1 MSYITFGSI
10 PDELPLVESDN
21 APRGF
26 KAETAYGYDPETGK
40 RESPPITEYY
50 LSFLCPT
57 TAIFTSVYQALQAQS
72 DAYFT
77 DDLVNYISVS
87 VTQDYNENLTDG
99 SYDIMFIL
107 EGDWYTRIGDSWQ
120 VDLKG
125 YGEPPTV
132 AGIVPNQFFS
142 VSESATNGTVIGT
155 VEGFADTLI
164 YQGRPDIPIAYDA
177 ATGTL
182 SVSGNLDYETSDS
195 YSLTIG
201 DETVEVYVLDVSEAP
216 VPERSTYTFFLDAT
230 AKPGTRVGTVTAET
244 QGDSGIKPVYSIV
257 SGNNSSFSIDSVSGE
272 ITLLNVD
279 NVTNNQVLGVSY
291 GQSYTPLTCTIKL
304 VSPDTGI
311 TFEPY
316 RFDLQ
321 ANPAV
326 NQVVG
331 AITEPGV
338 TLSLVDSVWGLS
350 GSNLIV
356 LKPEEIQPGIQT
368 ITIGVTNDKLQ
379 TGEITV
385 FVDVAETTDTYGDQ
399 EFWIAEDSGNGT
411 TVGTIEFNSDDPNI
425 TYAIAPTG
433 LFEVNTKTGE
443 IILVQASL
451 LLVGS
456 YTLTATATGDHSKS
470 VKVVV
475 YAVQAESD
483 VSFTIAE
490 TAEVGSQ
497 VGTIP
502 GAYPL
507 TLDSGSYGNFAVNLA
522 NGVVTVG
529 SLPISSVSFTMEDAE
544 TDSISVSIDVESEDG
559 GSGDTGDAVI
569 GNVYPGQS
577 GQGLLSLEGIKFAV
591 GSVAMGDGSLSLK
604 YDNLDS
610 ATRNLGSSIV
620 FNLPLALTYEASVNA
635 TATTAMITA
644 LRDIFAAGQA
654 ITVAVPGQDISMLMT
669 ALSQSYGGDN
679 SSVSMTLMQVSS

>member
-1 MSYITFGSI
+1 MSYIIFGSL

-21 APRGF
+21 TPRGF
-26 KAETAYGYDPETGK
+26 RADTSYGYDPETGN

-57 TAIFTSVYQALQAQS
+57 TAIFTSVYQALQAQR
-72 DAYFT
+72 DDYFNDGT
-77 DDLVNYISVS
+77 VNYITVS
-87 VTQDYNENLTDG
+87 IVQDYNENLTDG
-99 SYDIMFIL
+99 TYDIMFLL
-107 EGDWYTRIGDSWQ
+107 EGDWYTRIGDAWQ
-120 VDLKG
+120 VDLRG
-125 YGEPPTV
+125 YGEPPATV
-132 AGIVPNQFFS
+132 GISPNQFFS
-142 VSESATNGTVIGT
+142 VSESATIGTVIGT
-155 VEGFADTLI
+155 VEGFSDTLT
-164 YQGRPDIPIAYDA
+164 YQGRPDIPISYDA

-182 SVSGNLDYETSDS
+182 SVSGNLDYEDNDT

-216 VPERSTYTFFLDAT
+216 LPEKSTYTFFLDST
-230 AKPGTRVGTVTAET
+230 SKPGTRVGTVVAET

-257 SGNNSSFSIDSVSGE
+257 SGNNNSFSIDSVSGE
-272 ITLLNVD
+272 ITLLNIT

-291 GQSYTPLTCTIKL
+291 GQGYTPLTCTIKL
-304 VSPDTGI
+304 VNPDTGI

-321 ANPAV
+321 ANPTV

-331 AITEPGV
+331 TISETGV
-338 TLSLVDSVWGLS
+338 TLSLVDPVWGLS

-356 LKPEEIQPGIQT
+356 LKPSEVETGIQT
-368 ITIGVTNDKLQ
+368 VTIVATNDKLQ
-379 TGEITV
+379 TGEIQV
-385 FVDVAETTDTYGDQ
+385 FVDVADPNPADTYGDQ

-411 TVGTIEFNSDDPNI
+411 TIGTIEFNSDDPSLV
-425 TYAIAPTG
+425 YAINPSG

-451 LLVGS
+451 LSVGS
-456 YTLTATATGDHSKS
+456 YTLTATATGDYSKT

-483 VSFTIAE
+483 VSFTIVD
-490 TAEVGSQ
+490 TAQVGAQ

-529 SLPISSVSFTMEDAE
+529 SLPIASVSFTVEDAE
-544 TDSISVSIDVESEDG
+544 TNSISVAIDVEAEG
-559 GSGDTGDAVI
+559 GGTVEGDAVI

-591 GSVAMGDGSLSLK
+591 GPVAMGDGSISLK
-604 YDNLDS
+604 YDNLGT
-610 ATRNLGSSIV
+610 ATRNLGSAVV
-620 FNLPLALTYEASVNA
+620 FNLPSTLTYEASVSA
-635 TATTAMITA
+635 SVSTAMITA
-644 LRDIFAAGQA
+644 LRGILADGQA
-654 ITVAVPGQDISMLMT
+654 VIVAVPGQDISMLMT
-669 ALSQSYGGDN
+669 SLSQSYGGDN
-679 SSVSMTLMQVSS
+679 STVSITLLQVD